1 MSVGKCWTLWAMK
14 DRFAPKG
21 SRSGLNAGLL
31 WITAINGGKD
41 VKKHPLVC
49 QGVCV
54 LATRFEEV

>member
-1 MSVGKCWTLWAMK
+1 MK

-41 VKKHPLVC
+41 VKKHPVVC